1 MDDTKNV
8 ETMQHASG
16 GSERTLPRRTMFLV
30 VATYEGQQV
39 LYERKLEV
47 HALVDNGFGEP
58 KVSMLLWVTV

>member
-1 MDDTKNV
+1 
-8 ETMQHASG
+8 
-16 GSERTLPRRTMFLV
+16 MFLV